1 MKNKQ
6 FYEAE
11 KKILETRLQDE
22 KQRAERKYNLMVEEY
37 EDGIIIDQNNYEK
50 DLALKDVEMREMDG
64 YSYD

>member
-1 MKNKQ
+1 M
-6 FYEAE
+6 
-11 KKILETRLQDE
+11 ETRLQDE